1 MIGRLTALATT
12 LGVASV
18 VIYGAM
24 FIVPGDPASLLVGG
38 SKPNPEAL
46 AAIRRQFHLDE
57 PFWQSYLRWLSGAV
71 HGDFGT
77 SLVYRSPVS
86 DLIAGRAL
94 TTILLVAYAAVVILV
109 AGVGLGVLAAWQER
123 RVGAAITLA
132 TTVMMGAPTFV
143 MAVIF
148 VALFATGL
156 GWFPVFGAGSG
167 LVDRLWHL
175 TLPAFALAFSWIAY
189 VAQVTRAAVREEMRS
204 EHVDTARG
212 RGVPERSLLRRH
224 VLRNASGPILTV
236 SGLTVAG
243 LFAGTAVAEQAFGIN
258 GIGALLVQ
266 SAAKQDLAIVQ
277 AVSLVVVAAFVVV
290 NMLVDVSNT
299 LLGQRAKGRAAA

>member
-1 MIGRLTALATT
+1 M
-12 LGVASV
+12 ASV

-24 FIVPGDPASLLVGG
+24 FVVPGDPASLLVGG

-57 PFWQSYLRWLSGAV
+57 PFWQSYLRWLGGAV
-71 HGDFGT
+71 RGDFGT
-77 SLVYRSPVS
+77 SLVYRSPVA
-86 DLIAGRAL
+86 DLIAARAL
-94 TTILLVAYAAVVILV
+94 TTLLLVAYAAIVIIV
-109 AGVGLGVLAAWQER
+109 AGVGLGLLAGWKER
-123 RVGAAITLA
+123 RAGAVITVA

-143 MAVIF
+143 MAVVF
-148 VALFATGL
+148 VAVFATGL

-167 LVDRLWHL
+167 LADRLWHL

-189 VAQVTRAAVREEMRS
+189 VAQMTRASVREELRS

-212 RGVPERSLLRRH
+212 RGVPERSILRRH

-258 GIGALLVQ
+258 GVGALLVQ

-277 AVSLVVVAAFVVV
+277 AISLVLVVAFVMV
-290 NMLVDVSNT
+290 NMLVDVANA
-299 LLGQRAKGRAAA
+299 LLDPRATRRTAG

>member
-1 MIGRLTALATT
+1 MGRLTALLTT
-12 LGVASV
+12 LVVASV

-24 FIVPGDPASLLVGG
+24 FVVPGDPASLLVGG

-57 PFWQSYLRWLSGAV
+57 PFWQSYLRWLGGAV
-71 HGDFGT
+71 RGDFGM
-77 SLVYRSPVS
+77 SLVYRSPVA
-86 DLIAGRAL
+86 DLIAARAL
-94 TTILLVAYAAVVILV
+94 TTLLLVAYAAIVIIV
-109 AGVGLGVLAAWQER
+109 AGVGLGLLAGWKER
-123 RVGAAITLA
+123 RAGAVITVA

-143 MAVIF
+143 MAVVF
-148 VALFATGL
+148 VAVFATGL

-167 LVDRLWHL
+167 LADRLWHL

-189 VAQVTRAAVREEMRS
+189 VAQMTRASVREELRS

-212 RGVPERSLLRRH
+212 RGVPERSILRRH

-258 GIGALLVQ
+258 GVGALLVQ

-277 AVSLVVVAAFVVV
+277 AISLVLVVAFVMV
-290 NMLVDVSNT
+290 NMLVDVANA
-299 LLGQRAKGRAAA
+299 LLDPRATRRTAG

>member
-1 MIGRLTALATT
+1 MGRLTALLTT
-12 LGVASV
+12 LVVASV

-24 FIVPGDPASLLVGG
+24 FVVPGDPASLLVGG

-57 PFWQSYLRWLSGAV
+57 PFWQSYLRWLGGAV
-71 HGDFGT
+71 RGDFGT
-77 SLVYRSPVS
+77 SLVYRSPVA
-86 DLIAGRAL
+86 DLIAARAL
-94 TTILLVAYAAVVILV
+94 TTLLLVAYAAIVIIV
-109 AGVGLGVLAAWQER
+109 AGVGLGLLAGWKER
-123 RVGAAITLA
+123 RAGAVITVA

-143 MAVIF
+143 MAVVF
-148 VALFATGL
+148 VAVFATGL

-167 LVDRLWHL
+167 LADRLWHL

-189 VAQVTRAAVREEMRS
+189 VAQMTRASVREELRS

-212 RGVPERSLLRRH
+212 RGVPERSILRRH

-258 GIGALLVQ
+258 GVGALLVQ

-277 AVSLVVVAAFVVV
+277 AISLVLVVAFVMV
-290 NMLVDVSNT
+290 NMLVDVANA
-299 LLGQRAKGRAAA
+299 LLDPRATRRTAG

>member
-1 MIGRLTALATT
+1 MGRLTALVTT

-24 FIVPGDPASLLVGG
+24 FIVPGDPATLLVGG

-46 AAIRRQFHLDE
+46 AAVRRQFHLDD

-71 HGDFGT
+71 RGDFGV

-86 DLIAGRAL
+86 DLIASRAL
-94 TTILLVAYAAVVILV
+94 TTILLVAYAAIVIV
-109 AGVGLGVLAAWQER
+109 IAGVGLGVLAAWKEKR
-123 RVGAAITLA
+123 AGVVITMA

-148 VALFATGL
+148 VAVFATGL

-167 LVDRLWHL
+167 LTDRLWHL

-189 VAQVTRAAVREEMRS
+189 VAQVTRAAVRDEIRS
-204 EHVDTARG
+204 EHVDTAHA
-212 RGVPERSLLRRH
+212 RGVPERLILRRH

-258 GIGALLVQ
+258 GIGALLVE

-277 AVSLVVVAAFVVV
+277 AISLVLVAAFVVV
-290 NMLVDVSNT
+290 NMLVDLCNA
-299 LLGQRAKGRAAA
+299 LLDPRAAGRAAR

>member
-1 MIGRLTALATT
+1 MGRLTALVAT
-12 LGVASV
+12 LVVASV

-24 FIVPGDPASLLVGG
+24 FVVPGDPASSLVGG

-57 PFWQSYLRWLSGAV
+57 PFWQSYLRWLGGAV
-71 HGDFGT
+71 RGDFGT
-77 SLVYRSPVS
+77 SLVYRSPVG
-86 DLIAGRAL
+86 DLIAARAL
-94 TTILLVAYAAVVILV
+94 TTLLLVTYAAIVIVVG
-109 AGVGLGVLAAWQER
+109 GVGLGLLAGWKER
-123 RVGAAITLA
+123 RAGAVITVA

-143 MAVIF
+143 VAVVF
-148 VALFATGL
+148 VAVFATGL
-156 GWFPVFGAGSG
+156 GWFPVFGAGTG
-167 LVDRLWHL
+167 LAGRLWHL

-189 VAQVTRAAVREEMRS
+189 VAQVTRAAVREELRS

-212 RGVPERSLLRRH
+212 RGVPERSILRRH

-258 GIGALLVQ
+258 GVGALLVQ
-266 SAAKQDLAIVQ
+266 SAAKQDLAVVQ
-277 AVSLVVVAAFVVV
+277 AISLVLVVAFVVV
-290 NMLVDVSNT
+290 NMLVDVTNA
-299 LLGQRAKGRAAA
+299 LLDPRYARGAAG

>member
-1 MIGRLTALATT
+1 MGRLTALVTT
-12 LGVASV
+12 LVVASV

-24 FIVPGDPASLLVGG
+24 FVVPGDPASLLVGG

-57 PFWQSYLRWLSGAV
+57 PFWQSYLRWLGGAV
-71 HGDFGT
+71 RGDFGT
-77 SLVYRSPVS
+77 SLVYRSPVA
-86 DLIAGRAL
+86 DLIAARAL
-94 TTILLVAYAAVVILV
+94 TTLLLVAYAAIVIIV
-109 AGVGLGVLAAWQER
+109 AGVGLGLLAGWKER
-123 RVGAAITLA
+123 RTGAVITVT

-143 MAVIF
+143 MAVVF
-148 VALFATGL
+148 VAVFATGL

-167 LVDRLWHL
+167 LADRLWHL

-189 VAQVTRAAVREEMRS
+189 VAQITRAAVREELRS
-204 EHVDTARG
+204 EHVETARG
-212 RGVPERSLLRRH
+212 RGVPERSILRRH

-258 GIGALLVQ
+258 GVGALLVQ

-277 AVSLVVVAAFVVV
+277 AISLVLVVAFVMV
-290 NMLVDVSNT
+290 NMLVDVANA
-299 LLGQRAKGRAAA
+299 LLDPRATRRTAG

>member
-1 MIGRLTALATT
+1 M
-12 LGVASV
+12 ASV

-24 FIVPGDPASLLVGG
+24 FVVPGDPASLLVGG

-46 AAIRRQFHLDE
+46 AAIRRQFHLDD
-57 PFWQSYLRWLSGAV
+57 PFLERYLRWLSGAV
-71 HGDFGT
+71 QGDFGT

-94 TTILLVAYAAVVILV
+94 TTILLVGYTTVIIIV
-109 AGVGLGVLAAWQER
+109 AGIGLGLLSGWKEGR
-123 RVGAAITLA
+123 IGTAITMV

-143 MAVIF
+143 MAAILIAV
-148 VALFATGL
+148 FATGL
-156 GWFPVFGAGSG
+156 GWFPVFGAGDG
-167 LVDRLWHL
+167 FTDRLWHL

-189 VAQVTRAAVREEMRS
+189 VAQVTGASVREEMRS
-204 EHVDTARG
+204 EHVDTARA
-212 RGVPERSLLRRH
+212 RGVHERAILSRH

-277 AVSLVVVAAFVVV
+277 AIALVLVAAFVTV
-290 NMLVDVSNT
+290 NMLVDVANA
-299 LLGQRAKGRAAA
+299 LLDPRAAR

>member
-1 MIGRLTALATT
+1 MGRLTALVTT
-12 LGVASV
+12 LVVASV

-24 FIVPGDPASLLVGG
+24 FVVPGDPASLLVGG

-46 AAIRRQFHLDE
+46 AAIRSQFHLDE
-57 PFWQSYLRWLSGAV
+57 PFWQSYLRWLGGAV
-71 HGDFGT
+71 RGDFGT
-77 SLVYRSPVS
+77 SLVYRSPVG
-86 DLIAGRAL
+86 DLITARAL
-94 TTILLVAYAAVVILV
+94 TTLLLVAYAAIVIIV
-109 AGVGLGVLAAWQER
+109 AGVGLGLLAGWKER
-123 RVGAAITLA
+123 HAGAVITVA

-143 MAVIF
+143 MAVVF
-148 VALFATGL
+148 VAVFATGL

-167 LVDRLWHL
+167 LADRLWHL

-189 VAQVTRAAVREEMRS
+189 VAQVTRAAVREELRS

-212 RGVPERSLLRRH
+212 RGVPERSILRRH

-258 GIGALLVQ
+258 GVGALLVQ

-277 AVSLVVVAAFVVV
+277 AISLVLVVAFVVV
-290 NMLVDVSNT
+290 NMLVDVANA
-299 LLGQRAKGRAAA
+299 LLDPRAARRTAG

>member
-1 MIGRLTALATT
+1 MGRLTALVTT
-12 LGVASV
+12 LVVASV

-24 FIVPGDPASLLVGG
+24 FVVPGDPASLLVGG

-57 PFWQSYLRWLSGAV
+57 PFWQSYLRWLGGV
-71 HGDFGT
+71 VRGDFGT
-77 SLVYRSPVS
+77 SLVYRSPVG
-86 DLIAGRAL
+86 DLIVARAL
-94 TTILLVAYAAVVILV
+94 TTLLLVAYAAIVITV
-109 AGVGLGVLAAWQER
+109 AGVGLGLLAGWKER
-123 RVGAAITLA
+123 RTGAVITVV

-143 MAVIF
+143 MAVVF
-148 VALFATGL
+148 VAVFATGL

-167 LVDRLWHL
+167 LADRLWHL

-189 VAQVTRAAVREEMRS
+189 VAQITRAAVREELRS

-212 RGVPERSLLRRH
+212 RGVPERSILRRH

-258 GIGALLVQ
+258 GVGALLVQ

-277 AVSLVVVAAFVVV
+277 AISLVLVVAFVVV
-290 NMLVDVSNT
+290 NMLVDVANA
-299 LLGQRAKGRAAA
+299 LLDPRAARRTAG